1 MRNLLHKINFKEAMS
16 RQLMVICSTESE
28 EWGEK
33 SNNWDLMTKWTKF
46 VADCYIKVKIHGLRI
61 VKPGKQNS
69 KLRSMQSG
77 KQNSEL
83 RNSKIM
89 WQDIG
94 LVIWTLSSWHETVTN
109 GQLFILPRRQ
119 YRTTNIASVS
129 QINIG
134 KLIKKTKKMPVTS

>member
-1 MRNLLHKINFKEAMS
+1 M
-16 RQLMVICSTESE
+16 Q
-28 EWGEK
+28 
-33 SNNWDLMTKWTKF
+33 
-46 VADCYIKVKIHGLRI
+46 
-61 VKPGKQNS
+61 PGKQNS
-69 KLRSMQSG
+69 KLTSMQPG

-94 LVIWTLSSWHETVTN
+94 AVIWTLSSWHETVTN

-119 YRTTNIASVS
+119 YRTTNIASVN

-134 KLIKKTKKMPVTS
+134 KLNKKTKKKKKYLSLVGPR

>member
-1 MRNLLHKINFKEAMS
+1 
-16 RQLMVICSTESE
+16 
-28 EWGEK
+28 
-33 SNNWDLMTKWTKF
+33 
-46 VADCYIKVKIHGLRI
+46 
-61 VKPGKQNS
+61 
-69 KLRSMQSG
+69 MQSD

-94 LVIWTLSSWHETVTN
+94 AVIWTLSSWHEKVTN
-109 GQLFILPRRQ
+109 GQLFVLPRRQ

-134 KLIKKTKKMPVTS
+134 KLIKKTKKKKMHIPVTC